1 MIVTIENNPQKGPG
15 HARIS
20 LRLRSG
26 EPFPALPASPQF
38 IIESPGREEFL
49 GNGQWAQS
57 ETRLTPDSYFY
68 ENGAIVLEVGP
79 QVVDSL
85 EALENYRFHLLM
97 PQGEKSGALVCKNI
111 IPSPMQ
117 SGHTGF
123 GNFEAI
129 RLTIRSDESA
139 AHKNT
144 PDSPPEQNIQ
154 LPPQTESVQ
163 TPAPDYTLPDF
174 SKLDDAPLSLPPQQ
188 DSASR
193 LEQLAGETGSKSSR
207 GKIAALI
214 LILILLAAIGAGAW
228 FFIASPLLNTGNA
241 TLQEDAALLAT
252 DGPDTAGANASAEQ
266 ENRGANQTGTRES
279 NSSSQPKDTPNPENF
294 PKVPPK
300 DSAGLESLHMAHGIL
315 RDNPDEDGLRRA
327 LGMMQHD
334 DANADAIF
342 LLREELAERGDSE
355 SMFLLAQFYDPSVAM
370 PRGSIEP
377 DPEQAVHWYKRAQ
390 AGGWQ
395 SSAPALDS
403 LKNWLRQEKEKGN
416 PLAESLLNSME

>member
-26 EPFPALPASPQF
+26 EPFPALSASPQF

-49 GNGQWAQS
+49 GNGQWTQS
-57 ETRLTPDSYFY
+57 EARLTPDSYFY

-97 PQGEKSGALVCKNI
+97 PQGEKSGALVCRNI
-111 IPSPMQ
+111 ISSPMQ
-117 SGHTGF
+117 SGQTEF
-123 GNFEAI
+123 GSFEAK
-129 RLTIRSDESA
+129 RPENKTEEPPAREN
-139 AHKNT
+139 KQE
-144 PDSPPEQNIQ
+144 PSPEPEIQ
-154 LPPQTESVQ
+154 LPPQTEHPHI
-163 TPAPDYTLPDF
+163 PAPDYTLPDF
-174 SKLDDAPLSLPPQQ
+174 SKLDDAPLHLPHQPEHG
-188 DSASR
+188 SR
-193 LEQLAGETGSKSSR
+193 LEQLAGEKGSGSGG
-207 GKIAALI
+207 GKIAAL
-214 LILILLAAIGAGAW
+214 LLVLVLLAAIGAGAW
-228 FFIASPLLNTGNA
+228 FFLSSPPLSGGNA
-241 TLQEDAALLAT
+241 TLEEGAAQPESAWSNAT
-252 DGPDTAGANASAEQ
+252 GTNASAEQ
-266 ENRGANQTGTRES
+266 ASGGANQTGTGEDGSSARPED
-279 NSSSQPKDTPNPENF
+279 SSSPETP

-300 DSAGLESLHMAHGIL
+300 NSADLESLHMAHGIL
-315 RDNPDEDGLRRA
+315 RDNPDENDLRRA
-327 LGMMQHD
+327 IGMMQQD

-377 DPEQAVHWYKRAQ
+377 DPEQAIHWYKRAQ
-390 AGGWQ
+390 AAGWQ

-403 LKNWLRQEKEKGN
+403 PKSWLRQEKEKGN